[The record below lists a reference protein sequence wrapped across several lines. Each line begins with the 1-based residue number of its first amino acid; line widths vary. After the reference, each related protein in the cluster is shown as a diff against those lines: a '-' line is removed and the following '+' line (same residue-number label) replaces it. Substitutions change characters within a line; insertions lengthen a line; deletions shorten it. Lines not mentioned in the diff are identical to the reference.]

1 MNDRFLLLQML
12 QRLKFARRDVKG
24 GGGLV
29 GYYFKGKL
37 DFIMNDI

>member
-24 GGGLV
+24 GGLV